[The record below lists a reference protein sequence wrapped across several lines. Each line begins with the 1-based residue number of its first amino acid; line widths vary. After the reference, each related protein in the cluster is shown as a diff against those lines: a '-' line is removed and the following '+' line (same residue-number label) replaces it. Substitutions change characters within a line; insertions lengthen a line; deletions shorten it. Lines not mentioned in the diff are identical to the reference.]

1 MAAYCRFLSGR
12 FMRLLLLPLLFLSLH
27 SAYATGF
34 NQKDTLTNT
43 RYVETEAD
51 KARLTFTESDEA
63 LPAFP
68 PENTRWQALYVNPS
82 FSKHALVALDIIY
95 LAPDQT
101 VRYILNVRSTQGIDN
116 LSVEALYC
124 SPTTLQPTK
133 SSYKTYA
140 YGDPINRRWIVARN
154 AQWKEMGSILNSAD
168 PVRGVLYKAWCVDGL
183 PQTQAGLV
191 QRVQELGGRVPES
204 GKQVRHK

>member
-1 MAAYCRFLSGR
+1 
-12 FMRLLLLPLLFLSLH
+12 MRPLLLPLLLLSLTYAH
-27 SAYATGF
+27 ATGF

-51 KARLTFTESDEA
+51 KARQNFTEAEEA

-68 PENTRWQALYVNPS
+68 TDNTRWHELYVGPS
-82 FSKHALVALDIIY
+82 FTKQPFVALDSIY
-95 LAPDQT
+95 LASDQT
-101 VRYILNVRSTQGIDN
+101 VRYILNVRSAQGMDN

-124 SPTTLQPTK
+124 SPSSFNQAKK

-140 YGDPINRRWIVARN
+140 YGDPVNRRWIRARN
-154 AQWKEMGSILNSAD
+154 AQWKDMGAILNSAD

-183 PQTQAGLV
+183 PNTPEKLV
-191 QRVQELGGRVPES
+191 QRVQELGGRLPVS
-204 GKQVRHK
+204 GKQSRQK